1 MDNQVTV
8 IERNASMI
16 EAMKTEQDEFSA
28 RDLHEFLQV
37 ETHFKDWIKRRIEKN
52 VFRENIDYRLVAQKR
67 ATNNPKNP
75 FTEINEYILTL
86 DMAKHL
92 ALMEQNEQG
101 QQFRNYFILAEK
113 KAKQLE
119 QVVNEQAE
127 FIVSRRA
134 YDFTAENMDRVT
146 FNDTDITTVLHDGRT
161 YYVLT
166 EVSKAVGYS
175 HPRGNVWR
183 NIKTYLVLVPN
194 HTPNKTV
201 RVATLSGLLSKYRL
215 HSKKT
220 SMRTELGRFTR
231 QEQERLKAITQN
243 GVTAEQTTLPIDD
256 DKTSPTNTT
265 DTLLLLAG
273 HAKRLGDDE
282 IMNELINKA
291 METV

>member
-16 EAMKTEQDEFSA
+16 EAMRTEQDEFSA

-52 VFRENIDYRLVAQKR
+52 DFRENIDYRLVAQKR

-113 KAKQLE
+113 KAKEL
-119 QVVNEQAE
+119 AKPKR
-127 FIVSRRA
+127 IPP
-134 YDFTAENMDRVT
+134 FTLAPA
-146 FNDTDITTVLHDGRT
+146 TD
-161 YYVLT
+161 YVLYNGHRLDVIECEGDKWFYQT
-166 EVSKAVGYS
+166 QFLKSLNVTHRSARAFEMYGVTTKYGTRRIILIDSLQRIADSSAMSAEV
-175 HPRGNVWR
+175 
-183 NIKTYLVLVPN
+183 
-194 HTPNKTV
+194 
-201 RVATLSGLLSKYRL
+201 
-215 HSKKT
+215 
-220 SMRTELGRFTR
+220 
-231 QEQERLKAITQN
+231 N
-243 GVTAEQTTLPIDD
+243 GVRLFLRKCDPNNIELIESQPHTTAQ
-256 DKTSPTNTT
+256 TSPTNKT

-273 HAKRLGDDE
+273 HAKRLGDEE

-291 METV
+291 MDTV